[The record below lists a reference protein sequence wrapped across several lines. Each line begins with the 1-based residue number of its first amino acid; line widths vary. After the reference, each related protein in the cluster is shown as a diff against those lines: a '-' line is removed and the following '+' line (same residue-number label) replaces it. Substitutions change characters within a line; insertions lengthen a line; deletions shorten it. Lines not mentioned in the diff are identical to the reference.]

1 MNSSKLKHH
10 WSESG
15 GLSTIKL
22 AQVFKK
28 LAETKRVYNNFA
40 VVDEPDNTIM
50 EYHNP
55 DITLILWNYGYLTI
69 KSYHDGFYE
78 LNSPNQETLKALN
91 YIKMAIL
98 QSKVEIQEKY
108 IEANLIR
115 NLLRDKIEEFA
126 KNLCIYCYI
135 KSFSKKINNE
145 AEFQQ
150 CFVEIFRNEYRN
162 KINSQRSFAKEKL
175 DAIFTDRNRPYS
187 IELKYNKSAKQD

>member
-1 MNSSKLKHH
+1 MKNLEGLWGVNHEAVWNRLKEFYNGYNFSTQCLTPIYNPYAIVECLNSSKLKHH

-28 LAETKRVYNNFA
+28 LAETKRVHNNFA
-40 VVDEPDNTIM
+40 VAEEPDNTII
-50 EYHNP
+50 EYRNP
-55 DITLILWNYGYLTI
+55 DMTLTLWNYGYLTI

-126 KNLCIYCYI
+126 KICAYI
-135 KSFSKKINNE
+135 VISKVSVRK
-145 AEFQQ
+145 
-150 CFVEIFRNEYRN
+150 
-162 KINSQRSFAKEKL
+162 
-175 DAIFTDRNRPYS
+175 
-187 IELKYNKSAKQD
+187 